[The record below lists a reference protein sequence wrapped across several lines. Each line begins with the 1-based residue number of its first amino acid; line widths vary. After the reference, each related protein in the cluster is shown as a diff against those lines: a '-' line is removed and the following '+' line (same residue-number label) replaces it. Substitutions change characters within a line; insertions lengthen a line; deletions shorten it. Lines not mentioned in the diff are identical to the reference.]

1 MFSLWSWRIQESK
14 TFTCFLWEVEESK
27 NPRIQTYFP
36 AEAEGSKNPR
46 IRHSKHLLRNST
58 LSLSR
63 IEKFKNPSLF
73 SGMDIWR
80 NEQFKNPSR
89 FLLERASKELKKFK
103 NPSLS
108 SGEGIRRIE
117 KSKNPSRFSEQG
129 IRRIEKFKNPSQAKN
144 FKNPSRFLDGE
155 GIQKLKNSRIRACLL
170 ERGVQKTKNSGEWR
184 FETYLVMSHKR
195 APVAFHQPTE
205 TKHYA
210 SKEK

>member
-1 MFSLWSWRIQESK
+1 MFSLWSWRIEESK

-89 FLLERASKELKKFK
+89 FLLERASKELKKIK

-108 SGEGIRRIE
+108 SGGWSGESKNLRIQADFLNRASGELKNLRIQADFCARGPEESKILRTRRI
-117 KSKNPSRFSEQG
+117 
-129 IRRIEKFKNPSQAKN
+129 KN

-170 ERGVQKTKNSGEWR
+170 ERGVQKTKNSGE
-184 FETYLVMSHKR
+184 
-195 APVAFHQPTE
+195 
-205 TKHYA
+205 
-210 SKEK
+210 

>member
-1 MFSLWSWRIQESK
+1 MFSLWSWRIEESK

-89 FLLERASKELKKFK
+89 FLLERASKELKKIK

-108 SGEGIRRIE
+108 SGGWSGE
-117 KSKNPSRFSEQG
+117 SKNL
-129 IRRIEKFKNPSQAKN
+129 RIQADFLNRASGELKNLRIQAKPKILRTRADFWMERGFKNWKIQESEPVFWRGGSK
-144 FKNPSRFLDGE
+144 KRKILESRG
-155 GIQKLKNSRIRACLL
+155 LKPI
-170 ERGVQKTKNSGEWR
+170 
-184 FETYLVMSHKR
+184 
-195 APVAFHQPTE
+195 
-205 TKHYA
+205 
-210 SKEK
+210 